1 MTTTHEPATAPL
13 APPPR
18 SVLPAPA
25 LRAHPRSAPAP
36 VAAASF
42 LGPGE
47 GPALRMGSLPLVF
60 KALPEWTG
68 GAYEMHEHRIGA
80 GVLVA
85 PHTHARQDQANYVLA
100 GTIGCLVGDQE
111 FEVGVGGF
119 IWRPRGVR
127 HALWAAGAGEARF
140 LEISSPGGDIAEFFR
155 RFGELTEAGTAT
167 PTAIQAL
174 AAPYGITY
182 DAAVIPYL
190 EARHGVSAGGTWW
203 PE

>member
-1 MTTTHEPATAPL
+1 VTSTHEPTTC
-13 APPPR
+13 
-18 SVLPAPA
+18 PAA
-25 LRAHPRSAPAP
+25 
-36 VAAASF
+36 VF

-47 GPALRMGSLPLVF
+47 GPALRMGPLPLVF
-60 KALPEWTG
+60 KALSAWSD
-68 GAYEMHEHRIGA
+68 GAYEMHEHRIGP

-111 FEVGVGGF
+111 FEVPAGGF

-127 HALWAAGAGEARF
+127 HALWATRAGEARF
-140 LEISSPGGDIAEFFR
+140 LEISSPGGEIEEFFR
-155 RFGELTEAGTAT
+155 RFGDLTDAGAATAH
-167 PTAIQAL
+167 AIGEL

-182 DAAVIPYL
+182 DLDLIPYL
-190 EARHGVSAGGTWW
+190 EARHRVSAGGTWW

>member
-1 MTTTHEPATAPL
+1 MTTTHEPAAPL
-13 APPPR
+13 VPPPC
-18 SVLPAPA
+18 
-25 LRAHPRSAPAP
+25 SASTPSAE
-36 VAAASF
+36 AIF

-47 GPALRMGSLPLVF
+47 GPALRMGALPLVF

-85 PHTHARQDQANYVLA
+85 PHTHEHQDQANYVLA

-111 FEVGVGGF
+111 FEIPAGGF

-127 HALWAAGAGEARF
+127 HALWAAGAGVARF
-140 LEISSPGGDIAEFFR
+140 LEISSPGADIAEFFR
-155 RFGELTEAGTAT
+155 RFGELTGAGAATAE
-167 PTAIQAL
+167 AIQAL
-174 AAPYGITY
+174 AAPYGISY
-182 DAAVIPYL
+182 DLAVIPYL

-203 PE
+203 SE